1 MLRLPKFRYWMPRT
15 VAEAVRIKVD
25 CGPDGAFVAGGT
37 DLYPNMKRRQ
47 QTPRHV
53 IGLARIEALRRL
65 RFDSRGIAIGSAA
78 TLSSVENDAQI
89 RNDYPA
95 LVAAIAEISTPPLR
109 HMGTL
114 GGNLFLDTRCN
125 YYDQS
130 FEWRQAIDFCMK
142 REGEICWVAPASPRC
157 LAVQSADSVPVL
169 IALAAHAV
177 LVSAAGERKV
187 KVEELYQ
194 NDGIDYLTKKP
205 DELLTE
211 ILLPRPDGWKAAY
224 TKLRRRGSFDFPV
237 LSVGAAARWES
248 GRIAEARLVLGGVAS
263 APLRLTR
270 SEEVLRGRTLDAQ
283 SISEAAEA
291 AAGPARPMDNT
302 DFSFLWR
309 KEMAKRF
316 VAAALRKLMDAET
329 RGSST

>member
-65 RFDSRGIAIGSAA
+65 RFDSGGFAIGSAA
-78 TLSSVENDAQI
+78 TLSSVENDARI

-95 LVAAIAEISTPPLR
+95 LVAAVAEISTPPLR

-130 FEWRQAIDFCMK
+130 FEWR
-142 REGEICWVAPASPRC
+142 
-157 LAVQSADSVPVL
+157 
-169 IALAAHAV
+169 
-177 LVSAAGERKV
+177 
-187 KVEELYQ
+187 
-194 NDGIDYLTKKP
+194 
-205 DELLTE
+205 
-211 ILLPRPDGWKAAY
+211 
-224 TKLRRRGSFDFPV
+224 
-237 LSVGAAARWES
+237 
-248 GRIAEARLVLGGVAS
+248 
-263 APLRLTR
+263 
-270 SEEVLRGRTLDAQ
+270 
-283 SISEAAEA
+283 
-291 AAGPARPMDNT
+291 
-302 DFSFLWR
+302 
-309 KEMAKRF
+309 
-316 VAAALRKLMDAET
+316 
-329 RGSST
+329 